1 VGQYQHDVDQPS
13 LHKALDHVVERC
25 VNQVGVDVNTA
36 SAPLLSR
43 VAGIGP
49 ALAKKIVQHR
59 ESHGVFATRAAVK
72 AVKGLGDRTFEQ
84 AAGFLRL
91 RPTSGETQSLA
102 NPLDASGV
110 HPERYALVGKMA
122 KDLGVAVSALV
133 GNPVLAARIDIARYR
148 SDDVG
153 DPTLRDIVAELSK
166 PGRDPRQQFEPP
178 SFRDDVREMKDLVVG
193 MTLSGVVTNVTAFG
207 AFVDIG
213 VHQDGLVHISQLAE
227 QFVKNPHD
235 VVKAGDR
242 ISVRVVEV
250 DMARKRIALS
260 ARRG

>member
-1 VGQYQHDVDQPS
+1 
-13 LHKALDHVVERC
+13 
-25 VNQVGVDVNTA
+25 
-36 SAPLLSR
+36 
-43 VAGIGP
+43 
-49 ALAKKIVQHR
+49 
-59 ESHGVFATRAAVK
+59 
-72 AVKGLGDRTFEQ
+72 
-84 AAGFLRL
+84 
-91 RPTSGETQSLA
+91 
-102 NPLDASGV
+102 
-110 HPERYALVGKMA
+110 
-122 KDLGVAVSALV
+122 
-133 GNPVLAARIDIARYR
+133 
-148 SDDVG
+148 
-153 DPTLRDIVAELSK
+153 
-166 PGRDPRQQFEPP
+166 
-178 SFRDDVREMKDLVVG
+178 MKDLVVG